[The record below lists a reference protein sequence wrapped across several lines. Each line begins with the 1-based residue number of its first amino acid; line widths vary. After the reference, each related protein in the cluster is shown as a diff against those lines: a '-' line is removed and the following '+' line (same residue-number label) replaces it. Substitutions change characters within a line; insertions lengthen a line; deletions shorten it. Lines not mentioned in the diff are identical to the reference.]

1 MIPMTIDK
9 IKTIIA
15 DHSGE
20 DEANITAETTF
31 EELGVDS
38 LTTVEVLMD
47 IEDEFG
53 VTIEA
58 AQVGKTVGDLVRAI
72 EEAQK

>member
-1 MIPMTIDK
+1 MIIEK
-9 IKTIIA
+9 LITIIA

-20 DEANITAETTF
+20 DAANITAETTF

-53 VTIEA
+53 VTLEA

>member
-1 MIPMTIDK
+1 MTLDK
-9 IKTIIA
+9 LKTIIA

-53 VTIEA
+53 VTLEA
-58 AQVGKTVGDLVRAI
+58 AQVGKTVGDLVNAI

>member
-1 MIPMTIDK
+1 MTIDK

-53 VTIEA
+53 VTLEA
-58 AQVGKTVGDLVRAI
+58 AQVGKTVGDLVRVI

>member
-1 MIPMTIDK
+1 MTIDK

-20 DEANITAETTF
+20 DEANITEETTF

-53 VTIEA
+53 VTLEA

>member
-1 MIPMTIDK
+1 MTLDK
-9 IKTIIA
+9 LKAIIA

-20 DEANITAETTF
+20 DEANITAATTF

-53 VTIEA
+53 VTLEA
-58 AQVGKTVGDLVRAI
+58 AQVGKTVGDLVNAI

>member
-1 MIPMTIDK
+1 MIIEK
-9 IKTIIA
+9 LKTIIA

>member
-1 MIPMTIDK
+1 MIIEK
-9 IKTIIA
+9 LIAIIA
-15 DHSGE
+15 EHSGE

-53 VTIEA
+53 VTVEA

-72 EEAQK
+72 GEAKQ

>member
-1 MIPMTIDK
+1 MTIDK

-20 DEANITAETTF
+20 DEANITAEATF

>member
-1 MIPMTIDK
+1 MIIEK
-9 IKTIIA
+9 LKSIIA

-20 DEANITAETTF
+20 DSENITVETTF

-53 VTIEA
+53 VTLEA
-58 AQVGKTVGDLVRAI
+58 SEVGKTVGDLVRAI
-72 EEAQK
+72 EEAKK

>member
-1 MIPMTIDK
+1 MTMEK
-9 IKTIIA
+9 LKAIIA
-15 DHSGE
+15 EHSGE

-53 VTIEA
+53 VTLEA
-58 AQVGKTVGDLVRAI
+58 AQVGKTVGDLVRAV

>member
-1 MIPMTIDK
+1 MTIDK

-20 DEANITAETTF
+20 GEANITAETTF

-53 VTIEA
+53 VTLEA

>member
-1 MIPMTIDK
+1 MTIDK

-53 VTIEA
+53 VTLEA
-58 AQVGKTVGDLVRAI
+58 AQVAKTVGDLVRAI

>member
-1 MIPMTIDK
+1 MIIEK
-9 IKTIIA
+9 LKTIIA

-53 VTIEA
+53 VTLEA

>member
-1 MIPMTIDK
+1 MIIDK
-9 IKTIIA
+9 LKTIIA

-53 VTIEA
+53 VTLEA
-58 AQVGKTVGDLVRAI
+58 AQVGKTVGDLVRAV

>member
-1 MIPMTIDK
+1 MTIDK

-15 DHSGE
+15 EHSGE
-20 DEANITAETTF
+20 DEANITTETTF

-72 EEAQK
+72 EEAQQ

>member
-1 MIPMTIDK
+1 MTIDK

-53 VTIEA
+53 VALEA

>member
-1 MIPMTIDK
+1 MTIDK

-53 VTIEA
+53 VTLEA
-58 AQVGKTVGDLVRAI
+58 A
-72 EEAQK
+72 

>member
-1 MIPMTIDK
+1 MIIEK
-9 IKTIIA
+9 LITIIA

>member
-1 MIPMTIDK
+1 MTIDK
-9 IKTIIA
+9 LKTIIA

-53 VTIEA
+53 VTLEA

>member
-1 MIPMTIDK
+1 MTIDK
-9 IKTIIA
+9 IITIIA

-53 VTIEA
+53 VTLEA

-72 EEAQK
+72 EEALK

>member
-1 MIPMTIDK
+1 MTIDK

-53 VTIEA
+53 VTLEA

>member
-1 MIPMTIDK
+1 MIIEK
-9 IKTIIA
+9 LITIIA

-20 DEANITAETTF
+20 DAANITAETTF

-53 VTIEA
+53 VEVPDEILDKL
-58 AQVGKTVGDLVRAI
+58 VTVKDVVDYI
-72 EEAQK
+72 EENM

>member
-1 MIPMTIDK
+1 MTIDK

-53 VTIEA
+53 VALEA

-72 EEAQK
+72 EEALK

>member
-1 MIPMTIDK
+1 MTIDK
-9 IKTIIA
+9 LKTIIA

-53 VTIEA
+53 VTLEA

-72 EEAQK
+72 EEALK

>member
-1 MIPMTIDK
+1 MTIDK
-9 IKTIIA
+9 IITIIA

-38 LTTVEVLMD
+38 LTTVEVPMD

-53 VTIEA
+53 VTLEA

>member
-1 MIPMTIDK
+1 MIIEK
-9 IKTIIA
+9 LKSIIA

-20 DEANITAETTF
+20 DSENITVETTF

-53 VTIEA
+53 VTLEA
-58 AQVGKTVGDLVRAI
+58 AEVGKTVGDLARAI
-72 EEAQK
+72 EGAKK

>member
-1 MIPMTIDK
+1 MTIDK

-53 VTIEA
+53 VTLEA
-58 AQVGKTVGDLVRAI
+58 AQVGKTVGDLVRAL
-72 EEAQK
+72 EEAQQ

>member
-1 MIPMTIDK
+1 MTLDK

-20 DEANITAETTF
+20 DEDNITEETTF

-53 VTIEA
+53 VTLEA
-58 AQVGKTVGDLVRAI
+58 AQVGKTVGDLIRAI

>member
-1 MIPMTIDK
+1 MTIDK

-53 VTIEA
+53 VALEA

-72 EEAQK
+72 EEVQK

>member
-1 MIPMTIDK
+1 MTIDK

-53 VTIEA
+53 VTLEA
-58 AQVGKTVGDLVRAI
+58 TQVGKTVGDLVRAV

>member
-1 MIPMTIDK
+1 MTIDK

-53 VTIEA
+53 VTLEA
-58 AQVGKTVGDLVRAI
+58 AQVGKTVGDLVRAL

>member
-1 MIPMTIDK
+1 MIIEK
-9 IKTIIA
+9 LKTIIA

-53 VTIEA
+53 VTLEA
-58 AQVGKTVGDLVRAI
+58 SQVGKTVGDLVRAI

>member
-1 MIPMTIDK
+1 MTIDK

-53 VTIEA
+53 VTLEA

-72 EEAQK
+72 EEAQQ

>member
-1 MIPMTIDK
+1 
-9 IKTIIA
+9 
-15 DHSGE
+15 
-20 DEANITAETTF
+20 
-31 EELGVDS
+31 
-38 LTTVEVLMD
+38 MD

-72 EEAQK
+72 EEAQQ

>member
-1 MIPMTIDK
+1 MTIDK

>member
-1 MIPMTIDK
+1 MTIDK
-9 IKTIIA
+9 LKTIIA

-20 DEANITAETTF
+20 DEANITEETTF

-53 VTIEA
+53 VTLEA